1 LVGDPPK
8 NRYTGYVEFEW
19 DLEKATNNLRKHKV
33 SFGEA
38 ATVFGDTLSTTAR
51 DPDHSTNEDRYIT
64 IGMSI
69 NHRLIMVAYT
79 ERGDRI
85 RIISA
90 RELTRTE
97 RETYEKEG

>member
-1 LVGDPPK
+1 MEFDWDP
-8 NRYTGYVEFEW
+8 N
-19 DLEKATNNLRKHKV
+19 KATSNLRRHNV

-38 ATVFGDTLSTTAR
+38 ATIFSDPLSTTVP
-51 DPDHSTNEDRYIT
+51 DPDHSLAEDRFIT
-64 IGMSI
+64 VGFS
-69 NHRLIMVAYT
+69 HRGRLLMVAHT

-97 RETYEKEG
+97 RVQYEEGF

>member
-1 LVGDPPK
+1 MEFDWDP
-8 NRYTGYVEFEW
+8 NE
-19 DLEKATNNLRKHKV
+19 AASNLRRHNV

-38 ATVFGDTLSTTAR
+38 ATVFSGPLSTTVP
-51 DPDHSTNEDRYIT
+51 DPDHSLDEDRSIT
-64 IGMSI
+64 VGLSYRD
-69 NHRLIMVAYT
+69 RLLIVAHT

-97 RETYEKEG
+97 RAQYEEGF

>member
-1 LVGDPPK
+1 MEFDWDP
-8 NRYTGYVEFEW
+8 N
-19 DLEKATNNLRKHKV
+19 KATSNLRRHNV

-38 ATVFGDTLSTTAR
+38 ATVFSDPLSTTVP
-51 DPDHSTNEDRYIT
+51 DPDHSLAEDRFIPV
-64 IGMSI
+64 GLS
-69 NHRLIMVAYT
+69 HRGRLLMVAHT

-97 RETYEKEG
+97 RVQYEEGF

>member
-1 LVGDPPK
+1 MEFDWDPNK
-8 NRYTGYVEFEW
+8 VTS
-19 DLEKATNNLRKHKV
+19 NLRRHDV

-38 ATVFGDTLSTTAR
+38 ATVFSDPLSTTVP
-51 DPDHSTNEDRYIT
+51 DPDHSLDEDRAIT
-64 IGMSI
+64 VGLS
-69 NHRLIMVAYT
+69 HRGRLLMVAHT

-97 RETYEKEG
+97 RAQYEAGF

>member
-1 LVGDPPK
+1 MEFDWDP
-8 NRYTGYVEFEW
+8 N
-19 DLEKATNNLRKHKV
+19 KAASNLRRHHV

-38 ATVFGDTLSTTAR
+38 ATVFSDPLSTTVP
-51 DPDHSTNEDRYIT
+51 DPDHSLDEDRSIT
-64 IGMSI
+64 VGLS
-69 NHRLIMVAYT
+69 HRGRLLMVAHT

-97 RETYEKEG
+97 RAQYEEGF

>member
-1 LVGDPPK
+1 MEFDWDP
-8 NRYTGYVEFEW
+8 N
-19 DLEKATNNLRKHKV
+19 KAASNLRRHNV

-38 ATVFGDTLSTTAR
+38 ATIFSDPLSTTVP
-51 DPDHSTNEDRYIT
+51 DPDHSLDEDRFIT
-64 IGMSI
+64 VGLS
-69 NHRLIMVAYT
+69 HRGRLLMVAHT

-97 RETYEKEG
+97 RAQYEEGF

>member
-1 LVGDPPK
+1 MEFDWDP
-8 NRYTGYVEFEW
+8 R
-19 DLEKATNNLRKHKV
+19 KAASNLRRHNV

-38 ATVFGDTLSTTAR
+38 ATVFSDPLSTTVP
-51 DPDHSTNEDRYIT
+51 DPDHSLNEDRSIT
-64 IGMSI
+64 IGLSYRG
-69 NHRLIMVAYT
+69 RLLMVAHT

-97 RETYEKEG
+97 RAQYEEGC

>member
-1 LVGDPPK
+1 MEFDWDP
-8 NRYTGYVEFEW
+8 N
-19 DLEKATNNLRKHKV
+19 KATSNLRRHNV

-38 ATVFGDTLSTTAR
+38 ATVFSDPLSTTVP
-51 DPDHSTNEDRYIT
+51 DPDHSLAEDRFIT
-64 IGMSI
+64 VGLS
-69 NHRLIMVAYT
+69 HRGRLLMVAHT

-97 RETYEKEG
+97 RVQYEEGF